1 MQPVPVLL
9 MVRELGLGGSERQA
23 AEIAR
28 ALDRGRFEPHV
39 GCFRPNGFRAEE
51 LRSAGVPVV
60 EFPVR
65 SFVSASAVRGAAAF
79 ASYVRRHG
87 IQVVHS
93 FDYPMNLFG
102 VPVARAF
109 GVPKVLSSQR
119 AHRELA
125 PGLSRHLLRLTDHL
139 VDAIV
144 VNCVAVR
151 RHLIEDEKVAPGR
164 IQICHNGF
172 DTAAFR
178 PIRGPRPAP
187 LQGASI
193 VVGVVCALRAEKDL
207 GLLVRAFASA
217 KDAAPGLKLAIV
229 GSGPERDRLISAVNE
244 LSLGGAVHFEPA
256 TGSVAEWLRG
266 IDIFVLPSVSEAL
279 SNSLIEAMAS
289 GCCAIASDVGGNP
302 ELVED
307 GRTGLLFRSGD
318 AADLASC
325 LRRVVENAGLRSRLA
340 QAGAERMHREFSL
353 QASARRMGEI
363 YDAVLKA

>member
-28 ALDRGRFEPHV
+28 ALDRDRFEPHV

-65 SFVSASAVRGAAAF
+65 SFMSMSAVRGAAAF
-79 ASYVRRHG
+79 ASYVRRHR
-87 IQVVHS
+87 IQVAHA
-93 FDYPMNLFG
+93 FDYPMNQFG
-102 VPVARAF
+102 VPAGRAF
-109 GVPKVLSSQR
+109 GVPRVLSSQR

-125 PGLSRHLLRLTDHL
+125 PGLSRHLLRLTDQL
-139 VDAIV
+139 ADAIV
-144 VNCVAVR
+144 VNCLAVR
-151 RHLIEDEKVAPGR
+151 RHLIDDEKVPPGR
-164 IQICHNGF
+164 IQICYNGF
-172 DTAAFR
+172 DTAAFQ

-187 LQGASI
+187 LEGASV
-193 VVGVVCALRAEKDL
+193 VVGVVCALRAEKNL
-207 GLLVRAFASA
+207 ELLLRAFASV
-217 KDAAPGLKLAIV
+217 KNAAPGLKLVIV
-229 GSGPERDRLISAVNE
+229 GSGSERDRLISTAGE
-244 LSLGGAVHFEPA
+244 LGLGGGVHFEPA
-256 TGSVAEWLRG
+256 TGSVAEWLRA

-302 ELVED
+302 ELVEH

-318 AADLASC
+318 ALDLAAS
-325 LRRVVENAGLRSRLA
+325 LRLVIESPDLRNRLA
-340 QAGAERMHREFSL
+340 QAGADRMHKDFSL

-363 YDAVLKA
+363 YEAILRA